1 MLYASPQGLESI
13 KSLGHYFNPSSTLE
27 DKLGLAGSNYE
38 LTAAI
43 PSVVSYLSNQNSWS
57 AIEKH
62 EGELKSYLLTYLNS
76 RSDITIFGEKESDT
90 KKRVS
95 TISFVVKGRKSQD
108 VVEEIDEVSGGEMGI
123 RWGGFYSVRWIGEVL
138 GLDKKDGVVR
148 VSMVHYNTCK
158 FTFHVWGLKRWLL
171 TD

>member
-43 PSVVSYLSNQNSWS
+43 PSVVSYLFNSWA
-57 AIEKH
+57 AIEKQ
-62 EGELKSYLLTYLNS
+62 EGELQSYLLTYLNG

-95 TISFVVKGRKSQD
+95 TISFIVKGKKSQD
-108 VVEEIDEVSGGEMGI
+108 VVEEIDGVSKGEMGI
-123 RWGGFYSVRWIGEVL
+123 RWGGFYSVRLIGEVL

-158 FTFHVWGLKRWLL
+158 FIFHVWGLKRWLL
-171 TD
+171 ID